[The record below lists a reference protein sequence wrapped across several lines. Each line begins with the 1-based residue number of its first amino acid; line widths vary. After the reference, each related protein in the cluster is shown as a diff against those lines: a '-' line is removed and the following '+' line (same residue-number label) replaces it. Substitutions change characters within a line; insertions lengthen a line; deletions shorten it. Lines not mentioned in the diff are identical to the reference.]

1 MASLAKE
8 VLQGGI
14 MLLNLILV
22 WMRTVFSRYRIEGR
36 KLMAGQRLV
45 EYALIL
51 ILISVTVIVLL
62 TLLGPTISNIYT
74 NIIESVGEAGTQ

>member
-1 MASLAKE
+1 
-8 VLQGGI
+8 

-22 WMRTVFSRYRIEGR
+22 WMRTFYSRYRVEGR
-36 KLMAGQRLV
+36 KLMAGQGLV

-51 ILISVTVIVLL
+51 ILVSVTVIVLL

-74 NIIESVGEAGTQ
+74 NIMESVNEAGT